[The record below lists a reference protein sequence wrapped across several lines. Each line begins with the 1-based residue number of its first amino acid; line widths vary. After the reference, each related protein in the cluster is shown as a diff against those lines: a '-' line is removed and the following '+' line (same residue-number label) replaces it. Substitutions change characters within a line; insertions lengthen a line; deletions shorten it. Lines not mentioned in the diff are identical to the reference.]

1 MARNEPPC
9 ARRVASEQAVWL
21 ATCSAQCVPSP
32 SIYKRSRFKE
42 LVRQL
47 YLLDVQAS
55 DLSGLPPV
63 LIQADAA
70 RRDPAARRCK
80 PSRAPAGAR
89 RSGGAGR
96 VPRHVPRL
104 PFQMFVRKGE
114 HAVANAGHF
123 ICTHAPRGRTGPG
136 LVSTAAELGVGVR
149 VKQLTP
155 F

>member
-1 MARNEPPC
+1 M
-9 ARRVASEQAVWL
+9 
-21 ATCSAQCVPSP
+21 
-32 SIYKRSRFKE
+32 
-42 LVRQL
+42 RQL
-47 YLLDVQAS
+47 YFLDVQAS

-70 RRDPAARRCK
+70 RRDPAGRRFT

-104 PFQMFVRKGE
+104 PFQMFARFVRKGE

-149 VKQLTP
+149 VVKQLTP